1 MKFPHFFA
9 ALLAFFVLTLTG
21 CGHTTTVVHDTQYVL
36 VEPSAEMVKDCDIG
50 DPPPDARAYINANP
64 AEKER
69 LLHSY
74 AASTQLALK
83 LCNARWP
90 KMRDWV
96 AKQKKNYQPT
106 SVKE

>member
-9 ALLAFFVLTLTG
+9 ALLVFIALTLSG
-21 CGHTTTVVHDTQYVL
+21 CGHTTQVVHDTQYVL
-36 VEPSAEMVKDCDIG
+36 IEPSAEMVKDCDLG
-50 DPPPDARAYINANP
+50 DPPPDAKTYINSVP

-69 LLHSY
+69 QLHDY
-74 AASTQLALK
+74 AASAQLAFK

-96 AKQKKNYQPT
+96 AQQKKNYQST